1 MNKKSFPSGHNPYS
15 LEHLENNRF
24 QCLRI
29 SLRVFFKKNPTFS
42 TTRSVTPV
50 ITVRKST
57 TKEGERTNK
66 SYFFLHISC
75 INLSLTGK
83 KSNIHIHRHVPIN
96 EIYCG

>member
-29 SLRVFFKKNPTFS
+29 SLRVFLKK
-42 TTRSVTPV
+42 
-50 ITVRKST
+50 KSDIFNDT
-57 TKEGERTNK
+57 ILPLLQVLKMTKEGERTNK

-83 KSNIHIHRHVPIN
+83 KSNIHIHRHVSIN
-96 EIYCG
+96 DIYCG